1 MTMYFKPAGRAG
13 RTALAALAALALV
26 AGASGAAEA
35 AAKGKAASIEGAW
48 KVTNV
53 VITGAN
59 PLTVTSPQENL
70 TIFSGGHYANVQVTG
85 QKPRTASPAFKDPAK
100 PTDAEKL
107 ARYEEWAP
115 FGAQAG
121 TYAVKGAKLT
131 RTPIV
136 AKSAIAVS
144 QGAYDSD
151 MKLTGDTLVLTTHAP
166 AGQPAR
172 DQTVTLTRVN

>member
-1 MTMYFKPAGRAG
+1 MTKHIK
-13 RTALAALAALALV
+13 TAALAAGVLMA
-26 AGASGAAEA
+26 AASGAMA
-35 AAKGKAASIEGAW
+35 AGAKGKAPGIEGAW

-59 PLTVTSPQENL
+59 PLTVTNPQESL
-70 TIFSGGHYANVQVTG
+70 YIYSHGHFALVQVTG
-85 QKPRTASPAFKDPAK
+85 EGPRTAAAPLKTPGK

-121 TYAVKGAKLT
+121 SYVLKGDKLT
-131 RTPIV
+131 RTPVV
-136 AKSAIAVS
+136 AKSATAVKA
-144 QGAYDSD
+144 GPYDVEV
-151 MKLTGDTLVLTTHAP
+151 KVTGDTMVQIGHAP

-172 DQTVTLTRVN
+172 ETRITLTRVK